1 MNNKIF
7 DAIDAQP
14 DQLRANY
21 ADSLS
26 NDITPKIGEGI
37 TSVVLAGMGGS
48 ALAGDILKN
57 WLGERLEVPFEV
69 VQDYT
74 LPGYLDPHSLVVV
87 SSYSGNTEETL
98 AAYEYASKMNAQ
110 IVVMTNGG
118 QLLKLANQHG
128 HWLLQLPE
136 AAQPRFA
143 VLAGLKALACTFEDL
158 GLVGGADLRR
168 ELEDAANYLDEAKA
182 LFSLDNQAE
191 KNPARKLASMLQD
204 KVALIYAGPTL
215 ASAAYKWKININE
228 DAKQMAF
235 CNVFPE
241 FDHNEIE
248 GWHLPKDKSAFVAL
262 QLESSL
268 DSPQMQ
274 KRIVATKEVLKD
286 HGYDPV
292 KISAMGTTLLDH
304 LLYTILLG
312 DYVSAYLAEDNGV
325 EPLQVKLIEEL
336 KKKLVN

>member
-1 MNNKIF
+1 MTNKIF

-21 ADSLS
+21 ADSMR

-37 TSVVLAGMGGS
+37 TNVVLAGMGGS
-48 ALAGDILKN
+48 AIAGDILKN

-69 VQDYT
+69 VRDYN

-110 IVVMTNGG
+110 IVVMAHGG
-118 QLLKLANQHG
+118 KLLELANQHG
-128 HWLLQLPE
+128 HWLLQLPKAE
-136 AAQPRFA
+136 QPRFA
-143 VLAGLKALACTFEDL
+143 VLAGLKALACTVEDL

-182 LFSLDNQAE
+182 LFSLDNQTE
-191 KNPARKLASMLQD
+191 DNPARKLAGLLQD
-204 KVALIYAGPTL
+204 KVALIYASSAL
-215 ASAAYKWKININE
+215 ASAAYKWKINLNE
-228 DAKQMAF
+228 DSKQMAF
-235 CNVFPE
+235 CNYFPE
-241 FDHNEIE
+241 FDHNELE
-248 GWHLPKDKSAFVAL
+248 GWHLPKNKSEFVAI

-268 DSPQMQ
+268 EIEQMQ
-274 KRIVATKEVLKD
+274 KRIAATKEVLKD
-286 HGYDPV
+286 HGFDPV
-292 KISAMGTTLLDH
+292 KISAMGTTKLDQ

-312 DYVSAYLAEDNGV
+312 DYVSAYLAELNAV
-325 EPLQVKLIEEL
+325 EPLEVKLVEGL
-336 KKKLVN
+336 KDKLK